1 MKKKSD
7 NEILFEKEVINAI
20 EWKARRNPSGQA
32 IEDWYIDQ
40 DQNNHYLRVNEF
52 SKSFY
57 FIKKRNGRKHKIRIG
72 DIDVYSVKA
81 SRKRCTEYSFKVDEG
96 EDPAF
101 DKDSNE
107 ITLFILYTEMLA
119 EKTRK
124 PNTLRDYAKCMNS
137 YFHDWAN
144 KPWAS
149 ISKENVI
156 TRFKKLAEKHGD
168 AQANQAMRFLNAIG
182 NYAIDVY
189 EEIFSKNPV
198 AVITKRK
205 MWKEIKPREI
215 FIEENYLVPFLAEL
229 KNRKSLVGRSYVE
242 FVLLTG
248 LRKEEAAALTWDR
261 IDLDLEVMI
270 FDDTKNKEDKY
281 IPISNRTKQ
290 ILIDLKNISPQNNP
304 YVFPSKDKRGNPS
317 HYSNPDRIMEI
328 VTKKIG
334 IKCSTH
340 DLRRTFATHMDTIGC
355 PQSSTK
361 VLMGQK
367 VTDVLNKHYVRKNRT
382 VLKLWLEK
390 YYDFITATNKVV
402 SIDDYQTQRK
412 VAS

>member
-1 MKKKSD
+1 MKKKSE

-20 EWKARRNPSGQA
+20 KWKARRNQSGQA

-57 FIKKRNGRKHKIRIG
+57 FIKKRNGRKYKIRIG
-72 DIDVYSVKA
+72 DVDVYSVKA

-96 EDPAF
+96 EDPTF

-107 ITLFILYTEMLA
+107 ITLFILYKEMLA

-124 PNTLRDYAKCMNS
+124 ANTLRDYAKCIDS
-137 YFHDWAN
+137 YFYDWAN

-149 ISKENVI
+149 ITKENVI

-189 EEIFSKNPV
+189 EEIFLKNPV
-198 AVITKRK
+198 SVITKRK

-215 FIEENYLVPFLAEL
+215 FIEEKYLLPFLIEIR
-229 KNRKSLVGRSYVE
+229 KRKSLVGRSYVE

-248 LRKEEAAALTWDR
+248 LRKEEAATLTWDR
-261 IDLDLEVMI
+261 IDLDQEVMI

-290 ILIDLKNISPQNNP
+290 ILLDLKAISPPNNP
-304 YVFPSKDKRGNPS
+304 YVFPSKDKHGNPS
-317 HYSNPDRIMEI
+317 HYTNPDRIMEI

-334 IKCSTH
+334 IECSTH

-367 VTDVLNKHYVRKNRT
+367 VTDVLNKHYVRKNRV

-390 YYDFITATNKVV
+390 YYDFLTMTKKVV
-402 SIDDYQTQRK
+402 SIDDYQRRAA
-412 VAS
+412 V

>member
-1 MKKKSD
+1 MKKKSES
-7 NEILFEKEVINAI
+7 EILFEKEVINAI
-20 EWKARRNPSGQA
+20 KWKARRNPSGQA

-57 FIKKRNGRKHKIRIG
+57 FIKKRNGRKYKIRIG
-72 DIDVYSVKA
+72 DVDVYSVKA

-96 EDPAF
+96 EDPTF

-107 ITLFILYTEMLA
+107 ITLFILYKEMLA
-119 EKTRK
+119 EKARK
-124 PNTLRDYAKCMNS
+124 ANTLRDYAKCMNS

-149 ISKENVI
+149 ITKENVI

-189 EEIFSKNPV
+189 EEIFLKNPV
-198 AVITKRK
+198 SVITKRK

-215 FIEENYLVPFLAEL
+215 FIEENYLLPFLIEL
-229 KNRKSLVGRSYVE
+229 RKRKSLVGRSYVE

-248 LRKEEAAALTWDR
+248 LRKEEAATLTWDR
-261 IDLDLEVMI
+261 IDLGQEVMI

-290 ILIDLKNISPQNNP
+290 ILLDLKAISPPNNP
-304 YVFPSKDKRGNPS
+304 YVFPSKDKHGNPS
-317 HYSNPDRIMEI
+317 HYTNPDRIMEI

-334 IKCSTH
+334 IECSTH

-367 VTDVLNKHYVRKNRT
+367 VTDVLNKHYVRKNRV

-390 YYDFITATNKVV
+390 YYDFLTMTKKVV
-402 SIDDYQTQRK
+402 SIDDYQRRAA
-412 VAS
+412 V